1 MRQMVWDSEL
11 SLVAQAHADQCK
23 FAHDCSDCRRVS
35 RFGVGQ
41 NLYIY
46 KQSLRK
52 PDNNWEAGIRDWY
65 EEVTLFSRDHVKPFK
80 FSSPTGHYTA
90 LAWAETDKVGC
101 GATSYKDGKWFAT
114 LYTCNYGPGGNFIR
128 GEMYK
133 AGQAC
138 SQCPLGTSCSSD
150 FPGLCV
156 APKNSTS
163 SASPKNAPAPVN
175 TIRTSKPKARPPV
188 RTTAKPRRTT
198 TQRTTTTTR
207 RVTTRPTTTVRTRV
221 EPTKATT
228 RTKTSSKPKRK
239 PGQPLFSCAFE
250 PSEKS
255 CKSRNIGELW
265 TSNQVFGNQHHELV
279 LKAGDKSEF
288 FFKQLIEPPTGG
300 IACLDFRYKKISSGG
315 SSSVLT
321 VFAWPRKGRPGRV
334 AVVQDSPDQFTW
346 VRAQV
351 TFRNVDEQFLVMF
364 RVKNKASEEDLL
376 VAVDDVLVTE
386 GSCESEPRS

>member
-1 MRQMVWDSEL
+1 MGAVLEWTSAQPDSNWFWSGSWLGLNRRRPRSSQTRRGDFVRLSAGGILNSQFLDPILCQFVGRSRNMFALLILTATVSAQDYCAITPKHTACGQKGPGPSCNGGHLARGGTAAEIEEILAVHNRYRALIARGEEKRGKPGPQPGAANMRQMVWDSEL

-90 LAWAETDKVGC
+90 LAWADTDKVGC
-101 GATSYKDGKWFAT
+101 GATSYKDEKWFAT

-138 SQCPLGTSCSSD
+138 SECPLGTSCSSD

-163 SASPKNAPAPVN
+163 SASPKNVPAPVN
-175 TIRTSKPKARPPV
+175 TIRTNRPKAVNRQK
-188 RTTAKPRRTT
+188 TTSALR
-198 TQRTTTTTR
+198 RTTTTT
-207 RVTTRPTTTVRTRV
+207 VKTTV
-221 EPTKATT
+221 EA
-228 RTKTSSKPKRK
+228 
-239 PGQPLFSCAFE
+239 
-250 PSEKS
+250 
-255 CKSRNIGELW
+255 
-265 TSNQVFGNQHHELV
+265 
-279 LKAGDKSEF
+279 
-288 FFKQLIEPPTGG
+288 
-300 IACLDFRYKKISSGG
+300 KKG
-315 SSSVLT
+315 S
-321 VFAWPRKGRPGRV
+321 
-334 AVVQDSPDQFTW
+334 
-346 VRAQV
+346 
-351 TFRNVDEQFLVMF
+351 
-364 RVKNKASEEDLL
+364 
-376 VAVDDVLVTE
+376 
-386 GSCESEPRS
+386 

>member
-1 MRQMVWDSEL
+1 M
-11 SLVAQAHADQCK
+11 
-23 FAHDCSDCRRVS
+23 
-35 RFGVGQ
+35 G
-41 NLYIY
+41 
-46 KQSLRK
+46 
-52 PDNNWEAGIRDWY
+52 
-65 EEVTLFSRDHVKPFK
+65 
-80 FSSPTGHYTA
+80 SP
-90 LAWAETDKVGC
+90 
-101 GATSYKDGKWFAT
+101 S
-114 LYTCNYGPGGNFIR
+114 
-128 GEMYK
+128 
-133 AGQAC
+133 
-138 SQCPLGTSCSSD
+138 
-150 FPGLCV
+150 
-156 APKNSTS
+156 
-163 SASPKNAPAPVN
+163 PVN

-221 EPTKATT
+221 EPATT
-228 RTKTSSKPKRK
+228 RTSKPKRK

-386 GSCESEPRS
+386 G

>member
-1 MRQMVWDSEL
+1 
-11 SLVAQAHADQCK
+11 
-23 FAHDCSDCRRVS
+23 
-35 RFGVGQ
+35 
-41 NLYIY
+41 
-46 KQSLRK
+46 
-52 PDNNWEAGIRDWY
+52 
-65 EEVTLFSRDHVKPFK
+65 
-80 FSSPTGHYTA
+80 
-90 LAWAETDKVGC
+90 
-101 GATSYKDGKWFAT
+101 
-114 LYTCNYGPGGNFIR
+114 
-128 GEMYK
+128 MYK

-138 SQCPLGTSCSSD
+138 SECPLGTSCSSD

-221 EPTKATT
+221 EPTTT
-228 RTKTSSKPKRK
+228 RNSKPKRK

-255 CKSRNIGELW
+255 CKNRLRMHLLPARVLNWCFSRNIGEPW

-300 IACLDFRYKKISSGG
+300 IACLDFRYKKISSGAQFYHFILG
-315 SSSVLT
+315 LSLHSHCRRLQLSVDSVCL
-321 VFAWPRKGRPGRV
+321 ASKRLI
-334 AVVQDSPDQFTW
+334 VVE
-346 VRAQV
+346 
-351 TFRNVDEQFLVMF
+351 NNI
-364 RVKNKASEEDLL
+364 KN
-376 VAVDDVLVTE
+376 
-386 GSCESEPRS
+386 